1 MAEPF
6 KALSISEIQIF
17 NKAVI
22 DKFGGIFIEE
32 DGNFH
37 NRGSLEHVIEATLFP
52 IFGEDLHPSIYE
64 KIAAIAQVII
74 TRHVFHD
81 GNKRT
86 GLAVIEAL
94 AALNRL
100 SFKPTK
106 EDEDYLVEIAEKSLE
121 VEQVAAWLKKRLK
134 ICPAI

>member
-6 KALSISEIQIF
+6 KALGIQEIQLL

-22 DKFGGIFIEE
+22 DNFGGVYIES

-52 IFGEDLHPSIYE
+52 IFGEDLYPSVYE
-64 KIAAIAQVII
+64 KIAALAQVII

-94 AALNRL
+94 AALNGF

-106 EDEDYLVEIAEKSLE
+106 ADEDYLVQIAERSIE
-121 VEQVAAWLKKRLK
+121 VEPVAAWLKKRIK
-134 ICPAI
+134 

>member
-1 MAEPF
+1 MGEPF
-6 KALSISEIQIF
+6 KALGIPEIQIL

-22 DKFGGIFIEE
+22 DEFGGIYIEE

-37 NRGSLEHVIEATLFP
+37 NRGSLEHIIEAILFP
-52 IFGEDLHPSIYE
+52 MFGQELYPAIAG

-86 GLAVIEAL
+86 ALAAIEAL
-94 AALNRL
+94 ACLNGFT
-100 SFKPTK
+100 FKPSK
-106 EDEDYLVEIAEKSLE
+106 EDENFLVSIAEKSLDVSS
-121 VEQVAAWLKKRLK
+121 VEIWLKKRLK
-134 ICPAI
+134 LSL